1 MARIYAYGQTT
12 AGGLDYNGDAL
23 DIHEINDFV
32 IISIFDGNGCTK
44 GMVNVGKLVSN
55 IINDYFIRKLTPM
68 TAMVND
74 MNILRPMMEDALY
87 MASRAVLSINAISDR
102 YAGVYVSASVVIINR
117 MTLQCL
123 YGSVGNTEIQT
134 FRSGEFKRINTVF
147 SEAFNDLK
155 AGKIQESEFYAH
167 PKRGVVTSCLG
178 LMEQFMM
185 DVSVEQAFEKDI
197 IFLATDGLF
206 AQLTP
211 NDVLNSFA
219 EDGDNASVQGGVEK
233 VIRKVDESDG
243 KVDNASLICVF
254 IDSDVDNM
262 DMQSMQQPRT
272 QYQPQQTQAPAYA
285 SNQQNQYQQPQYQQL
300 QQTQY
305 QPQMPQ
311 YQQNNYQQ
319 SQYQQ
324 QYNGQTSYNNPPQ
337 YQQTQP
343 QQSGVLR
350 GARDKSTVRRR

>member
-185 DVSVEQAFEKDI
+185 DVRVEQAFEKDI
-197 IFLATDGLF
+197 MFLATDGLF

-233 VIRKVDESDG
+233 VIRKVEESDS

-262 DMQSMQQPRT
+262 DMQSMRQPQA
-272 QYQPQQTQAPAYA
+272 QYQPQQTQAPVYA
-285 SNQQNQYQQPQYQQL
+285 SNQQQYGSQSQYQQP
-300 QQTQY
+300 QTQY

-311 YQQNNYQQ
+311 YQQ

-324 QYNGQTSYNNPPQ
+324 QYNGQPSYNNPSQ
-337 YQQTQP
+337 YQQPQP
-343 QQSGVLR
+343 QQSGGLR